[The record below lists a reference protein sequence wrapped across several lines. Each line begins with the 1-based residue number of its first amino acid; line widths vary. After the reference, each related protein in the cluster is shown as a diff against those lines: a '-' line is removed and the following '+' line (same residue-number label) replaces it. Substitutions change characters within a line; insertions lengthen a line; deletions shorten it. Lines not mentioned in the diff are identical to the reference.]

1 MLVYSVTAGPPVD
14 ADVAARELTV
24 AIAGIAGIAG
34 TPVTFAG
41 NATDLGEVKAE
52 QGSEVVLS
60 LVDIDDAGNRS
71 EAATVTFTATD
82 TIPPA
87 RPGEF
92 GVSLVREE

>member
-24 AIAGIAGIAG
+24 AIAGIAG